1 MKKYNGGD
9 IMQTGRFTF
18 TARSVPDCEE
28 FLKLNYQDEGYLKID
43 EFFEK
48 YNKPTNDILEHCS
61 LSYRGK
67 QETYKDYVARSIA
80 FSEELE
86 LVRFNGWKL
95 IFQPHIRA
103 SVYFTEKA
111 TDCLQNARFF
121 AMKSAMLLDCDN
133 SIPWKY
139 GYVPQF
145 SMRCTYFGTAATWY
159 SNTFDQILQMVYWGY
174 ELYTSVEDRKGNPY
188 NDTWDVKS
196 IMALC
201 NYDFVVKE
209 LKNRG
214 YADARK
220 LLTSCFDKIGDVRT
234 WANYIKHKGGI
245 EYLYLEPEPPFQIY
259 IRPIEE
265 SNGSSPFDIP
275 PEDRF
280 AIKNFKS
287 PIEVDIDDKLNV
299 INDTHKALVECLS
312 KIIENIDFDKY
323 QIQFG

>member
-1 MKKYNGGD
+1 M
-9 IMQTGRFTF
+9 MQTGRFSI
-18 TARSVPDCEE
+18 TARSVPDCEA
-28 FLKLNYQDEGYLKID
+28 FLKLKYNDNDFLKIED
-43 EFFEK
+43 FIKEH
-48 YNKPTNDILEHCS
+48 NNPTKEILEQCI
-61 LSYRGK
+61 LWYRGK
-67 QETYKDYVARSIA
+67 EEPYKEYITRSIA

-95 IFQPHIRA
+95 IIQPHIRA
-103 SVYFTEKA
+103 AVYFTEKA

-121 AMKSAMLLDCDN
+121 AMKSVLLLDYDN
-133 SIPWKY
+133 SISWKY
-139 GYVPQF
+139 GYLPQF

-201 NYDFVVKE
+201 TYDFVIKE

-214 YADARK
+214 FSNIRK
-220 LLTSCFDKIGDVRT
+220 LLISCFDKIGEVRT

-245 EYLYLEPEPPFQIY
+245 EYLHLEPEPPFQIY

-265 SNGSSPFDIP
+265 SEGSSPFDIP

-287 PIEVDIDDKLNV
+287 PIEVDIDDKTNV
-299 INDTHKALVECLS
+299 IRDTHKALVECLLR
-312 KIIENIDFDKY
+312 IIGDIDFDKY